1 MSTPSNNVINITDF
15 LANRLIDIKEIQ
27 LTNADVLGFLR
38 VIRFLQDSLASND
51 LSIDAGSEGFII
63 TSNKQQL
70 NVDFPFILL
79 NVPEDELTKV
89 QGKTAVELFTEW
101 FTACVEQAQIR

>member
-1 MSTPSNNVINITDF
+1 MSTPPNNVINITDF

-63 TSNKQQL
+63 TSNTQQL